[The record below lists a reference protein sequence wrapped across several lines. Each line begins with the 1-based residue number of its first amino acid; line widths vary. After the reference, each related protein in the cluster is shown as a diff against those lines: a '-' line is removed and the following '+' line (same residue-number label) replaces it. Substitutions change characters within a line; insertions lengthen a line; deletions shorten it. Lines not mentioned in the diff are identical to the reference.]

1 MPRQKKFNSVTVLV
15 SWLLILGALVLRL
28 WITNRWEDNGPFGAV
43 RLYPVRGLLGTLSS
57 CVDSTI
63 SWKRFL
69 RNHLNILLLQRSHA
83 VAIPAHLMVNFSDR
97 DEKLFQGTENS
108 MMLQNTLSLPT
119 PPPELE
125 ESPEHAWETCLLW
138 HLIGKTLAIVN
149 ILVEELKPEDL
160 LPFFFSFFL
169 FLGFSS
175 TS

>member
-15 SWLLILGALVLRL
+15 SWLLILGALALRL

-83 VAIPAHLMVNFSDR
+83 VAIPAHLMTNFSDR

-108 MMLQNTLSLPT
+108 MMLQNTLSPPPHTPT
-119 PPPELE
+119 PRTWREPWACMRDVSLVTP
-125 ESPEHAWETCLLW
+125 HWEDTSYCEYSCW
-138 HLIGKTLAIVN
+138 RAKTRRLA
-149 ILVEELKPEDL
+149 
-160 LPFFFSFFL
+160 SFFL
-169 FLGFSS
+169 FFFPFSGRF
-175 TS
+175 